1 LKVAIFTDND
11 FGKVNGV
18 TTTLRACLRFAPPD
32 IQLRVYTSDAH
43 GVDTPDYLALR
54 SWGMGIPFY
63 REMQIFLPRL
73 SSLLRHA
80 RRDGI
85 DVVHLTTP
93 GPIGLAALWV
103 ARRLNVPLVGSFH
116 TDLAR
121 YATLLSGSARLGWL
135 MGQFLRW
142 PYGRCV
148 RVLVPSVATAEML
161 RAARIGRGHYVIWAR
176 GVDTREFTPA
186 RRSAALRADW
196 GADASTPV
204 VIYAGRVSR
213 EKNLAVLPEIEAR
226 LRAAGL
232 PYRLVIVGDGPM
244 RRELQGRLPSTV
256 FTGSVP
262 HDRMA
267 EYLASADVF
276 AFPSR
281 TDTAG
286 NVVLEAQACGLPAVV
301 TDEGGPR
308 EHVSPGQ
315 SALVTDGRSPAS
327 FVAAVEALV
336 RDAEARSRMALAA
349 REFACTR
356 DWTSSLEPLFRTYRE
371 VAARLPARALS
382 PAPAEPQWRTR

>member
-1 LKVAIFTDND
+1 VNVAIFTDND
-11 FGKVNGV
+11 FGKINGV

-32 IQLRVYTSDAH
+32 IRLRVYTSDTH

-73 SSLLRHA
+73 PSLLRHA
-80 RRDGI
+80 RRDGT
-85 DVVHLTTP
+85 DLVHLTTP

-103 ARRLNVPLVGSFH
+103 ARRLGVPLVGSFH

-121 YATLLSGSARLGWL
+121 YATLLSGSARLGSL
-135 MGQFLRW
+135 MGTFLRW

-148 RVLVPSVATAEML
+148 RVFVPSEATAEML
-161 RAARIGRGHYVIWAR
+161 RAARIARDRYVVWAR
-176 GVDTREFTPA
+176 GVDSREFTPA
-186 RRSAALRADW
+186 RRSAALRTAW
-196 GADASTPV
+196 GADAGTPV
-204 VIYAGRVSR
+204 VMYAGRVSR
-213 EKNLAVLPEIEAR
+213 EKNLAVLPETEAR
-226 LRAAGL
+226 LQAAGL
-232 PYRLVIVGDGPM
+232 SHRLVIVGDGPM
-244 RRELQGRLPSTV
+244 RGELQALLPSAV
-256 FTGSVP
+256 FTGAVP
-262 HDRMA
+262 HDRMP

-308 EHVSPGQ
+308 EHVKPGQ
-315 SALVTDGRSPAS
+315 SALVTDGRRPGA
-327 FVAAVEALV
+327 FVAAVEALL
-336 RDAEARSRMALAA
+336 RNADARSRMATAA

-356 DWTSSLEPLFRTYRE
+356 DWASSLEPLFRTYRE
-371 VAARLPARALS
+371 VVAGVPFRALS
-382 PAPAEPQWRTR
+382 SAPAEEQCRAR